1 VVSTCLLLSA
11 KLLTRVRT
19 RKKIH
24 LKILKKT
31 KLVSVN
37 YELLM
42 RSMEESDL
50 VKLKIKSP
58 SSVIKDMELEVL
70 VTTSVYQLKE
80 IVRERFPGNPTPSAQ
95 KLLYAGKLLKD
106 VDIVQN
112 FLRFDDD
119 CSVYTLHLACT
130 IPPSINNN
138 RGEQVDSLSGS
149 GGAAGFAAGPADTLG
164 WQWQQAMMGMYGQN
178 MMGEYNMVN
187 LGPTE
192 IQQLALVQQMYTQY
206 LAEYMRYAGGGGVV
220 SDTLGPPQVEVGTGQ
235 QQQQGDREQ
244 LNNAGAPPPLED
256 EADVEIGGRNGDLLD
271 WLYMMS
277 RLVVLASIVYFYSSF
292 TRFLMVAMVV
302 GFLYLYQAGYFGQRD
317 RVDMIRGE
325 VDRIR
330 VREVQEVNT
339 PAAGEVPEEA
349 NDDSGDDATLEH
361 DPQNLQIGPNETD
374 ELPAPLNPLVL
385 ARNFVTMFFT
395 SLIPDNNQV
404 I

>member
-1 VVSTCLLLSA
+1 
-11 KLLTRVRT
+11 
-19 RKKIH
+19 
-24 LKILKKT
+24 
-31 KLVSVN
+31 
-37 YELLM
+37 
-42 RSMEESDL
+42 MEGSDL

-80 IVRERFPGNPTPSAQ
+80 IVRERFPGNPSPSAQ

-106 VDIVQN
+106 VDIVKN

-138 RGEQVDSLSGS
+138 RGEQVVHTLSGS

-220 SDTLGPPQVEVGTGQ
+220 SDTLVPPQVQVGAG

-244 LNNAGAPPPLED
+244 INNAGGPPPLED

-330 VREVQEVNT
+330 VRDVQEVNN
-339 PAAGEVPEEA
+339 PVAGEVPEEP
-349 NDDSGDDATLEH
+349 NDESGDDATLEH
-361 DPQNLQIGPNETD
+361 DPQNLQIGPNDFD

>member
-1 VVSTCLLLSA
+1 
-11 KLLTRVRT
+11 
-19 RKKIH
+19 
-24 LKILKKT
+24 
-31 KLVSVN
+31 
-37 YELLM
+37 
-42 RSMEESDL
+42 
-50 VKLKIKSP
+50 
-58 SSVIKDMELEVL
+58 
-70 VTTSVYQLKE
+70 
-80 IVRERFPGNPTPSAQ
+80 
-95 KLLYAGKLLKD
+95 
-106 VDIVQN
+106 
-112 FLRFDDD
+112 
-119 CSVYTLHLACT
+119 
-130 IPPSINNN
+130 
-138 RGEQVDSLSGS
+138 
-149 GGAAGFAAGPADTLG
+149 
-164 WQWQQAMMGMYGQN
+164 
-178 MMGEYNMVN
+178 
-187 LGPTE
+187 
-192 IQQLALVQQMYTQY
+192 
-206 LAEYMRYAGGGGVV
+206 
-220 SDTLGPPQVEVGTGQ
+220 
-235 QQQQGDREQ
+235 
-244 LNNAGAPPPLED
+244 
-256 EADVEIGGRNGDLLD
+256 
-271 WLYMMS
+271 MS

>member
-1 VVSTCLLLSA
+1 
-11 KLLTRVRT
+11 
-19 RKKIH
+19 
-24 LKILKKT
+24 
-31 KLVSVN
+31 
-37 YELLM
+37 
-42 RSMEESDL
+42 MERGDL

-70 VTTSVYQLKE
+70 VSTSVYKIKE
-80 IVRERFPGNPTPSAQ
+80 IVRDMFPGNPSPSAQ

-106 VDIVQN
+106 ADTVQN

-130 IPPSINNN
+130 VPPSINNN
-138 RGEQVDSLSGS
+138 RREQVGDTYSGS
-149 GGAAGFAAGPADTLG
+149 GTAGVETGAADTLG

-206 LAEYMRYAGGGGVV
+206 VAEYMRYAGGGVNQ
-220 SDTLGPPQVEVGTGQ
+220 TLVPPQAQVGSGQ

-244 LNNAGAPPPLED
+244 PNNAGVPPPLED
-256 EADVEIGGRNGDLLD
+256 EADGMIGRNGDLLD

-292 TRFLMVAMVV
+292 TRFLMVGMVV

-317 RVDMIRGE
+317 RVDVIRGE

-330 VREVQEVNT
+330 VRERHEVNN
-339 PAAGEVPEEA
+339 PPVGEVPDEP
-349 NDDSGDDATLEH
+349 NDESGDDATLEH
-361 DPQNLQIGPNETD
+361 DPQNLQIGPNDID
-374 ELPAPLNPLVL
+374 EIPAPLNPLVI

>member
-1 VVSTCLLLSA
+1 
-11 KLLTRVRT
+11 
-19 RKKIH
+19 
-24 LKILKKT
+24 
-31 KLVSVN
+31 
-37 YELLM
+37 
-42 RSMEESDL
+42 
-50 VKLKIKSP
+50 
-58 SSVIKDMELEVL
+58 
-70 VTTSVYQLKE
+70 
-80 IVRERFPGNPTPSAQ
+80 
-95 KLLYAGKLLKD
+95 
-106 VDIVQN
+106 
-112 FLRFDDD
+112 
-119 CSVYTLHLACT
+119 
-130 IPPSINNN
+130 
-138 RGEQVDSLSGS
+138 
-149 GGAAGFAAGPADTLG
+149 
-164 WQWQQAMMGMYGQN
+164 
-178 MMGEYNMVN
+178 MGEYNMVN

-192 IQQLALVQQMYTQY
+192 FQQLALVQQMYTQY

-220 SDTLGPPQVEVGTGQ
+220 SNTLGPPQVEVGTGQ

-244 LNNAGAPPPLED
+244 LDNAGAPPPLED

-317 RVDMIRGE
+317 RVDMIR
-325 VDRIR
+325 

-374 ELPAPLNPLVL
+374 EHPAPLNPLVL

-395 SLIPDNNQV
+395 
-404 I
+404 

>member
-1 VVSTCLLLSA
+1 
-11 KLLTRVRT
+11 
-19 RKKIH
+19 
-24 LKILKKT
+24 
-31 KLVSVN
+31 
-37 YELLM
+37 
-42 RSMEESDL
+42 MEESDL
-50 VKLKIKSP
+50 VRLKIKSP

-80 IVRERFPGNPTPSAQ
+80 IVRERFPGNPSPSAQ

-106 VDIVQN
+106 ADIVQN

-130 IPPSINNN
+130 IPPSNNNNNTNN
-138 RGEQVDSLSGS
+138 RGEQVAHTYSGS
-149 GGAAGFAAGPADTLG
+149 GGAAGPGDTLG

>member
-138 RGEQVDSLSGS
+138 RREQVDSLSGS

-220 SDTLGPPQVEVGTGQ
+220 SDSLVPPQVQAGAG

-244 LNNAGAPPPLED
+244 LNNAGGPPPLED

-330 VREVQEVNT
+330 VRDVQEVNN
-339 PAAGEVPEEA
+339 PVAGEVPEEP
-349 NDDSGDDATLEH
+349 NDESGDDATLEH
-361 DPQNLQIGPNETD
+361 DPQNLQIGPNDFD